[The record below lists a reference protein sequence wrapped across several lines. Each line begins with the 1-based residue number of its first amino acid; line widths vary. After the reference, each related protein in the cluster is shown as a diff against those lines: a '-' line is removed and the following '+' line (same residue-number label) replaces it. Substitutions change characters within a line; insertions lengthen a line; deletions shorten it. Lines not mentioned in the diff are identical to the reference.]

1 MTFSAIY
8 VDSKFK
14 NCSTINW
21 LIFEYL
27 LTSLC
32 YDFFIVKDRLTL
44 QSFKSIY
51 RCADFFYITTT
62 GKEGGFFVVVEN
74 ILLFGY
80 NTFVHAVFLI
90 VAFKLY

>member
-1 MTFSAIY
+1 MYTRG
-8 VDSKFK
+8 VERHGGGKGH
-14 NCSTINW
+14 
-21 LIFEYL
+21 
-27 LTSLC
+27 
-32 YDFFIVKDRLTL
+32 
-44 QSFKSIY
+44 
-51 RCADFFYITTT
+51 T